1 MACDLPPSQVP
12 QLTLK
17 RRRSSMDGRQGIVN
31 NLKKQMTSPK
41 GGDPQGGVDGPVVSN
56 GGDGAAAGTQ
66 TGAEVGMN
74 DDLAKMMGNSGGQT
88 IAEQRRVAEAVFRRY
103 DVDENGVLD
112 EWECALMLIEVG
124 SN

>member
-1 MACDLPPSQVP
+1 
-12 QLTLK
+12 
-17 RRRSSMDGRQGIVN
+17 MDGRQGIVN
-31 NLKKQMTSPK
+31 NLKNQMTSPK
-41 GGDPQGGVDGPVVSN
+41 GGDPQGGMDGRVVSN
-56 GGDGAAAGTQ
+56 RGDGAGAQ
-66 TGAEVGMN
+66 TGAETGMN
-74 DDLAKMMGNSGGQT
+74 DDLAKMMGNSGGQS